1 MDSKIQKLLALYKEV
16 MGIDFTEDD
25 NFFVMGGNS
34 VSASKLLMGIYK
46 TFGADIE
53 LYYVYEYATPALMME
68 LIEKMTAQNTAE
80 NVVAL
85 PTKAPLSYAQT
96 GVWYESIL
104 EHNERYTLCTC
115 TEIRGIL
122 DKERFSAAVERALE
136 KYDILKS
143 RILTDGNFDPYQKV
157 FEDNDI
163 PVNYITVDS
172 EEDLK
177 EFFRQEAVK
186 VIPIEGEK
194 LAELDLIS
202 YGEEKH
208 YFITKTH
215 HIITDDRSA
224 KIFAHEVKRC
234 YLEGEKPL
242 HTNTVSEKTGRFYD
256 YCINE
261 KNNEVLTS
269 EEKEKFRKLI
279 DKSSFLQLPG
289 ERIADRSCIDGQ
301 GSEQIIFNAEK
312 LSMLRRICAKANA
325 TLYHGFMALFIM
337 FLSEITGEKAISI
350 GTPFSQRSKEDFDVM
365 GLMVNL
371 EVIHIDL
378 NAFKNFQE
386 IAAEIKRI
394 TVNYLDRKY
403 IPFSEIVRMMNAP
416 REKMYLPFHIL
427 YNYLEN
433 ESIEKSEK
441 QPQFGKTDHINI
453 SVNQDIGFLVK
464 VYGDVAECA
473 FTYSVSY
480 MDADTIC
487 RYRERFIEFADK
499 ILSGEENR

>member
-1 MDSKIQKLLALYKEV
+1 M
-16 MGIDFTEDD
+16 
-25 NFFVMGGNS
+25 
-34 VSASKLLMGIYK
+34 
-46 TFGADIE
+46 
-53 LYYVYEYATPALMME
+53 
-68 LIEKMTAQNTAE
+68 
-80 NVVAL
+80 
-85 PTKAPLSYAQT
+85 
-96 GVWYESIL
+96 
-104 EHNERYTLCTC
+104 
-115 TEIRGIL
+115 
-122 DKERFSAAVERALE
+122 
-136 KYDILKS
+136 
-143 RILTDGNFDPYQKV
+143 
-157 FEDNDI
+157 
-163 PVNYITVDS
+163 
-172 EEDLK
+172 
-177 EFFRQEAVK
+177 
-186 VIPIEGEK
+186 
-194 LAELDLIS
+194 
-202 YGEEKH
+202 
-208 YFITKTH
+208 
-215 HIITDDRSA
+215 
-224 KIFAHEVKRC
+224 
-234 YLEGEKPL
+234 
-242 HTNTVSEKTGRFYD
+242 
-256 YCINE
+256 
-261 KNNEVLTS
+261 LTS
-269 EEKEKFRKLI
+269 EEKEKFRELI

-312 LSMLRRICAKANA
+312 LGMLRRICAKANA

-403 IPFSEIVRMMNAP
+403 IPFSEIVRMMKAP

-433 ESIEKSEK
+433 ESIEKSEE

-499 ILSGEENR
+499 ILSGEEDR